1 MLKKYT
7 FSFQKLKKCD
17 LLKSLRKIYFN
28 YIIIMINILLCT
40 YTFHLVLLTWIM
52 SAWAH
57 TKRIALTTMFTLKC
71 SSECFCMW
79 INCFYI
85 LLHEAERLSDI
96 EFQNNITSSTI
107 IIRMYVRFYRF
118 DEIGHTK
125 IMNVII
131 S

>member
-57 TKRIALTTMFTLKC
+57 TKRIALTTMFTLKY